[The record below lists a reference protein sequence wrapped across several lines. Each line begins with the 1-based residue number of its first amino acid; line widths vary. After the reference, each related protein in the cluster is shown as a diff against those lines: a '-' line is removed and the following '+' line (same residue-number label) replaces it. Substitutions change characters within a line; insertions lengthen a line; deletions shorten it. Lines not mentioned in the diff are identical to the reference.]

1 MPHLLIYTR
10 NMACPDQALA
20 WQCLKEW
27 GIAAIEINVSNEAD
41 AAQTLLELVGSL
53 SVPTIVIADE
63 NNEPIEPPEPI
74 GANRITRNVD
84 RGSIISEPNR
94 NGLRAF
100 LVKHG
105 LRPS

>member
-1 MPHLLIYTR
+1 MYTR
-10 NMACPDQALA
+10 NMTCPDQTLA
-20 WQCLKEW
+20 QQCLKEW
-27 GIAAIEINVSNEAD
+27 GVVPIEINVSTDPD
-41 AAQTLLELVGSL
+41 AAQVLLELVGSL
-53 SVPTIVIADE
+53 SVPTIVVADE
-63 NNEPIEPPEPI
+63 NDEPIEPPKPV
-74 GANRITRNVD
+74 GPDRITRNVD

>member
-1 MPHLLIYTR
+1 MYTR

-20 WQCLKEW
+20 RQCLQEW
-27 GIAAIEINVSNEAD
+27 GIASIEINVSTDPD

-53 SVPTIVIADE
+53 SVPTIVIANED
-63 NNEPIEPPEPI
+63 NEPIEPPRPI
-74 GANRITRNVD
+74 GPDRLTRNVD
-84 RGSIISEPNR
+84 RGSVISEPNR
-94 NGLRAF
+94 NGLHAF

>member
-1 MPHLLIYTR
+1 MYTR
-10 NMACPDQALA
+10 NMTCPDQTLA
-20 WQCLKEW
+20 RQCLKEW
-27 GIAAIEINVSNEAD
+27 GVVPIEINVSTDPD
-41 AAQTLLELVGSL
+41 AAQVLLELVGSL
-53 SVPTIVIADE
+53 SVPTIVVADE
-63 NNEPIEPPEPI
+63 NDEPIEPPKPV
-74 GANRITRNVD
+74 GPDRITRNVD

>member
-1 MPHLLIYTR
+1 MYTR

-20 WQCLKEW
+20 RQCLKDW
-27 GIAAIEINVSNEAD
+27 GITPIEINVSNDPA
-41 AAQTLLELVGSL
+41 AAQTLLKLVGSL
-53 SVPTIVIADE
+53 SVPTIVVADE
-63 NNEPIEPPEPI
+63 HNEPIEPPSSI
-74 GANRITRNVD
+74 GADRLTRNVD

-94 NGLRAF
+94 NSLHAF

>member
-1 MPHLLIYTR
+1 MPRLLIYTR

-27 GIAAIEINVSNEAD
+27 GIASIEINVSRDPA
-41 AAQTLLELVGSL
+41 AAQILRELVGSL

-63 NNEPIEPPEPI
+63 HDEPIEPPKPI
-74 GANRITRNVD
+74 GVDRITRNVD

-94 NGLRAF
+94 GGLSAF

>member
-1 MPHLLIYTR
+1 MYTR

-20 WQCLKEW
+20 RQCLKEW
-27 GIAAIEINVSNEAD
+27 GIAPIEINVSHDPD
-41 AAQTLLELVGSL
+41 AAQILLELVGSL

-63 NNEPIEPPEPI
+63 HDEPIEPPRPI
-74 GANRITRNVD
+74 GPDRMIRNID
-84 RGSIISEPNR
+84 RGSVISEPNR
-94 NGLRAF
+94 NGLRTF